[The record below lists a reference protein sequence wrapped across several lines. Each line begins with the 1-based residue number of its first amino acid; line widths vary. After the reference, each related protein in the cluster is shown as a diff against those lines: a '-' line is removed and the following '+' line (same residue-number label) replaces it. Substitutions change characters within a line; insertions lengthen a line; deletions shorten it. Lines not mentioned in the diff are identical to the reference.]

1 MRLAVLDQCSF
12 SVKRDRAREAIQRE
26 RERES
31 ERERERERE
40 RVKLSLFSYRKFPD
54 FFRSWKEKE
63 LNLQV
68 LFKAEVT
75 LSL

>member
-31 ERERERERE
+31 ERERERE

-68 LFKAEVT
+68 LFKAVVT

>member
-1 MRLAVLDQCSF
+1 MLDQCSF

-40 RVKLSLFSYRKFPD
+40 SKTFFILLSKIS
-54 FFRSWKEKE
+54 
-63 LNLQV
+63 
-68 LFKAEVT
+68 
-75 LSL
+75 